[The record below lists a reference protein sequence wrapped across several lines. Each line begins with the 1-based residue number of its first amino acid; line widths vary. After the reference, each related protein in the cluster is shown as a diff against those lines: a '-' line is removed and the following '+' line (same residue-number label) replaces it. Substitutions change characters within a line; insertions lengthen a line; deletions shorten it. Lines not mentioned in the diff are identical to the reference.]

1 MILQVHDKLLFEV
14 PEDHVDNTVKLIK
27 EVMEG
32 IVKLSVPLKV
42 DITIGDNWGNL
53 VPY

>member
-27 EVMEG
+27 KVMEG
-32 IVKLSVPLKV
+32 IVNYQ
-42 DITIGDNWGNL
+42 TTQGRYN
-53 VPY
+53 YR